1 MEYKYLNNYQKAE
14 KYISWLNV
22 TAIILKVV
30 AFILLKQYFTYLMTL
45 ALVLL
50 LISLLVVMHF
60 TNADREEKRESVFY
74 HLIGLYLILTICSL
88 FTSAKAADY
97 NSFSYVFIHS
107 LMVGFLML
115 IAIQI
120 IFKEKASLL
129 ASISGFVLV
138 FALALFQINML
149 LNIIL
154 ALVMG
159 AVIFSALT
167 KLMKPAG
174 IYSVVFGIIV
184 LVVSVLL
191 LLKPSGKIE
200 FYGHIIVNFAIVA
213 LFYVLQIMAKS
224 KNLEIKETII
234 GTEEPVDTIEK
245 EEMVTVEEEVK
256 IEEKEA
262 LVATEEKTVDVKE
275 TPVNRAEKEKVNAEE
290 KSEKI
295 SEEEVSKYK
304 DLQNR
309 NRWIIKKYNSL
320 PLDEL
325 MKSPVDA
332 LRGVSANDAKLLKEA
347 FNIKTVED
355 LATNKFFN
363 WAKEIVEEA
372 EKE

>member
-1 MEYKYLNNYQKAE
+1 
-14 KYISWLNV
+14 
-22 TAIILKVV
+22 
-30 AFILLKQYFTYLMTL
+30 
-45 ALVLL
+45 
-50 LISLLVVMHF
+50 
-60 TNADREEKRESVFY
+60 
-74 HLIGLYLILTICSL
+74 
-88 FTSAKAADY
+88 
-97 NSFSYVFIHS
+97 
-107 LMVGFLML
+107 MVGFLML

>member
-1 MEYKYLNNYQKAE
+1 MVECNCYY
-14 KYISWLNV
+14 
-22 TAIILKVV
+22 LKVA
-30 AFILLKQYFTYLMTL
+30 AFILGKQYFTYLMAL

-50 LISLLVVMHF
+50 LVSLIIVMHF

-107 LMVGFLML
+107 LMAGFLIL

-138 FALALFQINML
+138 FTLALFQVNML

-159 AVIFSALT
+159 VVIVSALT

-174 IYSVVFGIIV
+174 IYSVIFGIIV

-213 LFYVLQIMAKS
+213 LFYVLQIIAKS

-234 GTEEPVDTIEK
+234 GTEEPVDIIEK
-245 EEMVTVEEEVK
+245 EETVTIEEEVEF
-256 IEEKEA
+256 EEKEA
-262 LVATEEKTVDVKE
+262 AVVIEEKPVDVKE
-275 TPVNRAEKEKVNAEE
+275 KPVVAKGNEKPFDKVEKEKVKAEE
-290 KSEKI
+290 KSEKT
-295 SEEEVSKYK
+295 SKEEEFKDK

-309 NRWIIKKYNSL
+309 NRWIIKKYSSL

-332 LRGVSANDAKLLKEA
+332 LWGVSANDAKLLKEA